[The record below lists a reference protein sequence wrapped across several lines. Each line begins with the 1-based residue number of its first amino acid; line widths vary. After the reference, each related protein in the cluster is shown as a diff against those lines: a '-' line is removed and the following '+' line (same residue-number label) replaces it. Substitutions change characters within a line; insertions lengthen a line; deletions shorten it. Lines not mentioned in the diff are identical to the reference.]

1 MSSPSQD
8 QVIFAT
14 VELSMI
20 AVNLGI
26 GATLLIYVLV
36 KRRRVNTS
44 TLFVVQLS
52 LTAFDQILNALMVV
66 ARTWIIVDGEYNMWI
81 QLTQNIRD
89 FIFQLS
95 QWVFVYQFLKVT
107 LLMPLVFIS
116 YKSSSWSANSLSD

>member
-26 GATLLIYVLV
+26 GAALLIYVLV

-52 LTAFDQILNALMVV
+52 LTAFDQILNVLMVV

-95 QWVFVYQFLKVT
+95 QWVFVQQFLKVT
-107 LLMPLVFIS
+107 LLMPLVFVS

>member
-26 GATLLIYVLV
+26 GAALLIYVLV

-95 QWVFVYQFLKVT
+95 QWVFVQQFLKVT
-107 LLMPLVFIS
+107 LLMPLVFVS
-116 YKSSSWSANSLSD
+116 YKSSSWSASSLSD

>member
-26 GATLLIYVLV
+26 GAALFIYVLV

-95 QWVFVYQFLKVT
+95 QWVFVQQFLKVT
-107 LLMPLVFIS
+107 LLMPLVFVS

>member
-26 GATLLIYVLV
+26 GAALLIYVLV

-81 QLTQNIRD
+81 QLT
-89 FIFQLS
+89 
-95 QWVFVYQFLKVT
+95 
-107 LLMPLVFIS
+107 
-116 YKSSSWSANSLSD
+116 